1 MSSPG
6 RHPAVPQPGR
16 SPRRGAAAIRT
27 IEEDPVRL
35 VTPLLTRAA
44 LLAAVAGACTPG
56 GPRAAA
62 APAPADA
69 FAVLEWNEA
78 ARSLAASHSL
88 DPPLASHLY
97 ALLSV
102 AQHRALVQGG
112 DAAVAGA
119 SAAVLRRFFP
129 ARADS
134 IDARAAAHEE
144 HARARGTPAEEV
156 ARESAAGRAV
166 AARLLESA
174 AAAEAATTG
183 EAEAPAGAG
192 RWASRGKPPL
202 RPHWGRMRPWLL
214 HAGDELRPPPPPEY
228 GSKAFAAAVAEVRG
242 ATLAATPRQRESV
255 HYWADGPGTA
265 TPPGHWNQIA
275 AGLIRARGLD
285 ERRAARILAVLNAG
299 LMDAGVACWDAKYA
313 YWLVRPSHADT
324 TIAPLV
330 QTPNFPS
337 YPSGHSYFSGAAAE
351 ILGHFF
357 PAERRRLLRMAAE
370 AAESRVVGGIHFR
383 FDSDVGLEYGRGI
396 GRLVVRRESRD
407 PGLLLAP

>member
-1 MSSPG
+1 M
-6 RHPAVPQPGR
+6 VM
-16 SPRRGAAAIRT
+16 I
-27 IEEDPVRL
+27 L
-35 VTPLLTRAA
+35 AA
-44 LLAAVAGACTPG
+44 LACACTPAA
-56 GPRAAA
+56 PRT
-62 APAPADA
+62 APAPAHA
-69 FAVLEWNEA
+69 SAVLEWNET
-78 ARSLAASHSL
+78 ARALAASHSL

-102 AQHRALVQGG
+102 AQHRALAQGG
-112 DAAVAGA
+112 EAAVAGA

-134 IDARAAAHEE
+134 IDARAAAHE
-144 HARARGTPAEEV
+144 HRARAGGTLPEQV
-156 ARESAAGRAV
+156 AREASAGRSV

-174 AAAEAATTG
+174 AAAEAAAAG
-183 EAEAPAGAG
+183 EAEAPIGAG
-192 RWASRGKPPL
+192 RWVSRGKPPL

-214 HAGDELRPPPPPEY
+214 RAGDELRPPPPPEY
-228 GSKAFAAAVAEVRG
+228 GSAAFAAAVAEVRSV
-242 ATLAATPRQRESV
+242 TLGATPRQRESV
-255 HYWADGPGTA
+255 HHWADGPGTA

-275 AGLIRARGLD
+275 AGLIRAHGLD

-313 YWLVRPSHADT
+313 YWLVRPSQADT
-324 TIAPLV
+324 SIAPLV

-357 PAERRRLLRMAAE
+357 PAERRRLLRMAEE
-370 AAESRVVGGIHFR
+370 AAESRVLGGLHFR

-396 GRLVVRRESRD
+396 GRLVLRRS
-407 PGLLLAP
+407 PALLSAP